1 MAISIEGKIDDVNE
15 ATVRATGLPRG
26 LLVGRDFSEFFTEP
40 ERARQSYQTVFSDGV
55 VRDFP
60 LTLRHCTGTLMPVLY
75 NASTYLN
82 AEGKV
87 LGVFAAAR
95 DVTQTRSMEEELRR
109 LNATLEQKVQERTA
123 DLTQA
128 NEELES
134 FAYSVSHDLRSP
146 LRAIDGFSLKLV
158 KSSGDVLDQEG
169 RRLLQVVRDNA
180 LRMGQLID
188 DLLRFSRLGRRELE
202 VSRVDMEVLAKSVAT
217 ELLVLENERQI
228 EFSCGELPPAQGD
241 PALLREVWLN
251 LLSNAIKFS
260 RRRPVAHISV
270 GGAVE
275 GAEVSYWVKDDGDG
289 FDMAYAG
296 KLFGV
301 FQRLHRQDEFEGTG
315 VGLALVQRILHRHRG
330 HIEGEGHLES
340 GAIFRFSLPSAVPFV
355 PGAPPP

>member
-1 MAISIEGKIDDVNE
+1 M
-15 ATVRATGLPRG
+15 
-26 LLVGRDFSEFFTEP
+26 
-40 ERARQSYQTVFSDGV
+40 
-55 VRDFP
+55 
-60 LTLRHCTGTLMPVLY
+60 
-75 NASTYLN
+75 
-82 AEGKV
+82 

-134 FAYSVSHDLRSP
+134 FAYSVSHDLRAP

-202 VSRVDMEVLAKSVAT
+202 VSRVDMEALATSVAT
-217 ELLVLENERQI
+217 ELLALENDRQI
-228 EFSCGELPPAQGD
+228 AFSCGELPPAQGD

-270 GGAVE
+270 SGAVE

-301 FQRLHRQDEFEGTG
+301 FQRLHRQDEFEGSG

-330 HIEGEGHLES
+330 HIEGEGHIES
-340 GAIFRFSLPSAVPFV
+340 GAIFRFSLPSAVPLV
-355 PGAPPP
+355 SGAPPP